1 MELAILILTAGSAV
15 VEIKCGSI
23 YRLEEVY
30 TIFLN
35 GEERGTT
42 QKVVTS
48 LFNLSP
54 DRDYLLQLA
63 GEDGSIRGEI
73 SFHTKPETAVL
84 NVRDFGASGEGEQ
97 DDTVFIQAAI
107 MACPPEGRVVIPP
120 GKYRVTSLFL
130 KATAIWN
137 WRRGPSLY
145 MTDGP
150 DVFRSFPGFF
160 PERGE

>member
-1 MELAILILTAGSAV
+1 MELAILMLTAGSAV

-23 YRLEEVY
+23 YRLEEAY

-63 GEDGSIRGEI
+63 GEDGSIRGE
-73 SFHTKPETAVL
+73 KQQQ
-84 NVRDFGASGEGEQ
+84 SGTGGG
-97 DDTVFIQAAI
+97 
-107 MACPPEGRVVIPP
+107 GRPYI
-120 GKYRVTSLFL
+120 
-130 KATAIWN
+130 
-137 WRRGPSLY
+137 
-145 MTDGP
+145 
-150 DVFRSFPGFF
+150 
-160 PERGE
+160 

>member
-1 MELAILILTAGSAV
+1 MELAILMLTVGSAV

-23 YRLEEVY
+23 YRLEEAY

-73 SFHTKPETAVL
+73 SFHTKTETAVL

-107 MACPPEGRVVIPP
+107 MACPPGGQGGDSAGKIPCDQPVPEKQQQSGTGGGGRPYI
-120 GKYRVTSLFL
+120 
-130 KATAIWN
+130 
-137 WRRGPSLY
+137 
-145 MTDGP
+145 
-150 DVFRSFPGFF
+150 
-160 PERGE
+160 

>member
-1 MELAILILTAGSAV
+1 MELAILMLTVGSAV

-23 YRLEEVY
+23 YRLEEAY

-73 SFHTKPETAVL
+73 SHRAVAPEPH
-84 NVRDFGASGEGEQ
+84 F
-97 DDTVFIQAAI
+97 
-107 MACPPEGRVVIPP
+107 VIA
-120 GKYRVTSLFL
+120 RAQV
-130 KATAIWN
+130 
-137 WRRGPSLY
+137 
-145 MTDGP
+145 DGHIVQG
-150 DVFRSFPGFF
+150 DLVQ
-160 PERGE
+160 